1 MKFQFTFT
9 GAEQLRN
16 IEGLLDDWF
25 KGGFPRDAVLPFS
38 SSLLKT
44 NDALAAASL
53 YKRGAAGLRDD
64 DTGKL
69 FYPEKLPE
77 QTEIPEPVFFETWPD
92 FINTRFT
99 QSHDQEKTIL
109 VLDKTVLS
117 HHPSVARSISK
128 TKARLF
134 IFECTEENKNID
146 SLARICSEM
155 TGGLTSVI
163 AVGGGICCDVA
174 ALAGCLQGLRITLIP
189 TTLLSLA
196 DAGIGGKTGVN
207 HRLAGK
213 NQIGLFARTDEI
225 ICIHEL
231 LQSLSGD
238 LVTDGLAEIL
248 KHSWLTGNFE
258 KWRPAAEKLLAQPAG
273 SAFLDADVQQLILE
287 NINFKRSVTGADPF
301 EKNLRILLNLGHTV
315 AHLLEAL
322 ILHQKSR
329 TGEDLKLS
337 HGMAVLSG
345 LKCLLENSLIGSA
358 PEGFHHL
365 LSAILKRRNIHFPLF
380 DLGNET
386 QKAKD
391 ILIQDKKNR
400 LSSVSQEELRIRCVL
415 PQYGSLNRIPD
426 RASADKF
433 TDACIAYILPDELLG
448 YIRKSGIIS

>member
-1 MKFQFTFT
+1 
-9 GAEQLRN
+9 
-16 IEGLLDDWF
+16 
-25 KGGFPRDAVLPFS
+25 
-38 SSLLKT
+38 
-44 NDALAAASL
+44 
-53 YKRGAAGLRDD
+53 
-64 DTGKL
+64 
-69 FYPEKLPE
+69 
-77 QTEIPEPVFFETWPD
+77 
-92 FINTRFT
+92 
-99 QSHDQEKTIL
+99 
-109 VLDKTVLS
+109 
-117 HHPSVARSISK
+117 
-128 TKARLF
+128 
-134 IFECTEENKNID
+134 
-146 SLARICSEM
+146 M

-196 DAGIGGKTGVN
+196 DAGIGGKTGIN
-207 HRLAGK
+207 HRFAGK

-248 KHSWLTGNFE
+248 KHSWLNGNFE
-258 KWRPAAEKLLAQPAG
+258 KWRPAAEKLLSQPAG
-273 SAFLDADVQQLILE
+273 SAFLDADVQQLISE

-322 ILHQKSR
+322 ILHQKSGS
-329 TGEDLKLS
+329 GEVLKLS

-358 PEGFHHL
+358 PDGFHQL
-365 LSAILKRRNIHFPLF
+365 ISAILKRRNIHFPLF

-400 LSSVSQEELRIRCVL
+400 LASVSQEELRIRCVL
-415 PQYGSLNRIPD
+415 PQYGCLNRIPD
-426 RASADKF
+426 SASADKF
-433 TDACIAYILPDELLG
+433 TDACIAYILPDELIG
-448 YIRKSGIIS
+448 YIKKSGIIS